1 VYINDIL
8 LNHWGAELG
17 SIVSN
22 DEKTGLYVIVEPR
35 DPQNKVEITPQFLK
49 HLSEVPNE
57 QSAFTWQVFSG
68 QHQIE
73 VLKRRL
79 ALANPEMSAPDVLE
93 LPHAVWCAKVFK
105 SGVDFVFHRS
115 ACFLKIFQR
124 DCILSGSFQA
134 PHGHL

>member
-49 HLSEVPNE
+49 HLSEVPNK

-68 QHQIE
+68 QH
-73 VLKRRL
+73 
-79 ALANPEMSAPDVLE
+79 
-93 LPHAVWCAKVFK
+93 
-105 SGVDFVFHRS
+105 
-115 ACFLKIFQR
+115 
-124 DCILSGSFQA
+124 
-134 PHGHL
+134 